1 LLETVVMRTALLW
14 TALLLVFGC
23 ATDGAS
29 SGGPEPEVAIIQV
42 SRVAEGT
49 QYDTGPISTQYAVEV
64 KNTLAAP
71 VQLRRVSV
79 QSIGGGSYTLPA
91 HSQGFDET
99 IEPGATKRVTFW
111 APAYVAMQTVA
122 GANGPVTVRG
132 TIEFESEGKKFQKI
146 VVQNIAPAG
155 GN

>member
-1 LLETVVMRTALLW
+1 MRTALVL

-23 ATDGAS
+23 ATDSATDS
-29 SGGPEPEVAIIQV
+29 AASGGPGPEVALVQL

-49 QYDTGPISTQYAVEV
+49 QHDTGPISTQYAVEV

-71 VQLRRVSV
+71 VQLRHVSV

-91 HSQGFDET
+91 YSQGFNET
-99 IEPGATKRVTFW
+99 IAPGATGRVTFW
-111 APAYVAMQTVA
+111 APAYVAMNSVA
-122 GANGPVTVRG
+122 GANGPVTIRG
-132 TIEFESEGKKFQKI
+132 MIELESEGKKFQK
-146 VVQNIAPAG
+146 VVIQNIAPAG